1 MTSHGLPMALK
12 DLQCRTQATTVTVTA
27 VAVTSSWILEPLPS
41 ILLFLRFKKKKQ
53 DKFTNNKVNNDSVI
67 DLEKDPRTKE
77 YKPKD

>member
-1 MTSHGLPMALK
+1 MPNIFEVKKKIREFNKKINVKAL
-12 DLQCRTQATTVTVTA
+12 LNLA
-27 VAVTSSWILEPLPS
+27 S

>member
-1 MTSHGLPMALK
+1 MKFLVL
-12 DLQCRTQATTVTVTA
+12 VV
-27 VAVTSSWILEPLPS
+27 ILAS

-77 YKPKD
+77 YKPKRLRVI